1 MNTGGSRLLLADED
15 RLTHDGSRPSRHHRI
30 LVVDDDEAIVSTLRI
45 ILRNI
50 GYEVAVARD
59 GNEAVEVASRFRP
72 NLLLSDVVM
81 PGKDGVEAAMEIRRI
96 LPDCAVLLISG
107 SARVIDI
114 MAKARAQWIHFELMA
129 KPVHPTELIRR
140 IEQLCR
146 AAVNP
151 QEQQKAG

>member
-1 MNTGGSRLLLADED
+1 MRSGEQLHLVDQD
-15 RLTHDGSRPSRHHRI
+15 RLSESIPRPPRHLRI
-30 LVVDDDEAIVSTLRI
+30 LVVDDDEAIVSTLRL
-45 ILRNI
+45 ILGNL
-50 GYEVAVARD
+50 GYEVAVAHD
-59 GNEAVEVASRFRP
+59 GNEAVDVAARFRP

-107 SARVIDI
+107 SAQVIDL
-114 MAKARAQWIHFELMA
+114 MAKARAQWVHFELMA

-146 AAVNP
+146 VATP
-151 QEQQKAG
+151 QHAHQKVG